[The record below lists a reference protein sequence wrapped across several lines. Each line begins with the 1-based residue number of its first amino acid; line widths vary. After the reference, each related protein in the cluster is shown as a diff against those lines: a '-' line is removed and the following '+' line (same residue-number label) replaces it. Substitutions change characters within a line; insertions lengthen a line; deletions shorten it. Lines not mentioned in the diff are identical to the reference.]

1 MSNPMPSPLTAS
13 SLRIE
18 DRSQLEQFL
27 ARPESRRL
35 IREASFEEVFF
46 VIKHIGLAD
55 TLELLPIVT
64 GRQVRGFIDLDCW
77 RKDTFVRKPFME
89 WVAAF
94 IQSGPEETAKALS
107 GIDETLLALFLKDV
121 IRVYEVERDD
131 PPDVTQLISTP
142 DERFAVEPIAE
153 GQVSTIAMLILDAL
167 FKYNPPLG
175 TQILT
180 LIRYTS
186 RLELEET
193 AFENKTRRLEVH
205 GFVDYYEALSI
216 YAGFSAGKPSS
227 SADREEAPEEI
238 PGEETPGNL
247 PAVFADSLEGGIFL
261 LSALEGI
268 KDSKES
274 ERLAQE
280 LTALGNRILSAN
292 LVNLGELEGVRPAL
306 EEMRD
311 TLTIGLEYLTEGH
324 PERATGVFQKSYMQ
338 SIFKT
343 GFDQM
348 AGLRQSADTL
358 MSVPG
363 FRLTMLDSADQ
374 EFIEGLRRFKPLM
387 VEEGRYRNFRSI
399 ADIENSRRRLAE
411 LDRMVRTILNS
422 PDAGAMITTTFAR
435 AFNTATIRIALYGIF
450 DFAPLTGAEV
460 STFLLHGFQLPEM
473 HVPDALQPFAARWW
487 GMLRLEM
494 EPLVGKRID
503 PRYVETVNVLL

>member
-1 MSNPMPSPLTAS
+1 MSNPTPSPLTAS

-27 ARPESRRL
+27 VRPESRRL

-89 WVAAF
+89 WIAAF

-107 GIDETLLALFLKDV
+107 GIDETLLALFLKDL

-142 DERFAVEPIAE
+142 DERFAVEPIEE
-153 GQVSTIAMLILDAL
+153 GQVATIGMLILDAL

-175 TQILT
+175 IQILT

-205 GFVDYYEALSI
+205 GFVDYYDALSI
-216 YAGFSAGKPSS
+216 YAASGAGKRS
-227 SADREEAPEEI
+227 SAADRDVATEDI
-238 PGEETPGNL
+238 PGEEAPGNL
-247 PAVFADSLEGGIFL
+247 PAVFADSLSGGIFL

-268 KDSKES
+268 KDPKES
-274 ERLAQE
+274 DRIAQE

-311 TLTIGLEYLTEGH
+311 TLTIGLEYLTGGH
-324 PERATGVFQKSYMQ
+324 PERASDVFQRSYMQ

-348 AGLRQSADTL
+348 AGLRDSADA
-358 MSVPG
+358 MFSIPG
-363 FRLTMLDSADQ
+363 FRLPMLDSTDR

-387 VEEGRYRNFRSI
+387 VEDGRYRNFRSI
-399 ADIENSRRRLAE
+399 VDIESARKRLAE
-411 LDRMVRTILNS
+411 LDRMARTILDS
-422 PDAGAMITTTFAR
+422 PDSGAMITTTFGR

-450 DFAPLTGAEV
+450 DFAPLTAAEIAE
-460 STFLLHGFQLPEM
+460 FLIHGFQLPEM
-473 HVPDALQPFAARWW
+473 HVPEALQPFAVRWW
-487 GMLRLEM
+487 SMLRAEL
-494 EPLVGKRID
+494 EPLVGRRID
-503 PRYVETVNVLL
+503 PRYLETFNLLL